1 MANVQHSELTGA
13 DLHECKGAASAASG
27 QVPVANGSGSA
38 PFGFLAYSTLT
49 GKPTVPVV
57 TLNNAGLP
65 TTPRVQLYT
74 TTASSGL
81 WSISIS
87 GLTTLHGI
95 QASVISG
102 GTAIGT
108 AAVATVAAATTS
120 AASGSVVV
128 LGTSGN
134 TLGDS
139 QTVNVVVWG
148 I

>member
-1 MANVQHSELTGA
+1 MNVQHASLTGS

-57 TLNNAGLP
+57 TNNNAGIV
-65 TTPRVQLYT
+65 TTPRIQLYT
-74 TTASSGL
+74 TTAAAGL
-81 WSISIS
+81 WTVAVT
-87 GLTTLHGI
+87 GLTTLYGV
-95 QASVISG
+95 QASVVSG

-108 AAVATVAAATTS
+108 AAVATVAAATNTTV
-120 AASGSVVV
+120 SGSVVV
-128 LGTSGN
+128 LGASGN
-134 TLGDS
+134 TLGTT
-139 QTVNVVVWG
+139 QTVYVTVWG